1 MFRHLACLAVAL
13 VVNASVLC
21 ADEAPVQKRA
31 PKLSD
36 LFGDEVIAKGR
47 GVQVKRSQLEEA
59 LTAFQATL
67 AIRGQQ
73 LSEAQRPYQESQLLQ
88 QLIVT
93 QILTNR
99 VTAAD
104 GKRVAEFAAEYIAD
118 AKKSATSDDGFRRQL
133 KAMGI
138 TLEQFERRVQEQ
150 SYVKAV
156 IEREVATGI
165 QITDAQV
172 KEFYDKGNDVLIAVM
187 EADLAKVQ
195 KDPAA
200 PPNLAGQIT
209 NRIAEVRRRNLAR
222 LEQTERV
229 KVSHIFMLTQ
239 DRQTEEPLP
248 AEQRQFKRQQLEKV
262 RQRAL
267 AGEDFAKLIQEQ
279 SEDRGLKQ
287 TKGEYTFSR
296 EDPFSMEFKAAA
308 FSLRVG
314 AISDVVIAPNGLHL
328 IKLLEK
334 IPAKKAEFE
343 KVAPELKSFLR
354 EQELQRMLPEFFAKL
369 TKDAGIEILDPK
381 FRIVETTPP
390 PATK

>member
-1 MFRHLACLAVAL
+1 MLRFLSCVAVVIA
-13 VVNASVLC
+13 VNLSAGR
-21 ADEAPVQKRA
+21 ADESATPRKA

-36 LFGDEVIAKGR
+36 LFGDEVIAKGK
-47 GVQVKRSQLEEA
+47 GVVVKRSQLEEA

-73 LSEAQRPYQESQLLQ
+73 MSEAQRPFQESQLLQ

-104 GKRVAEFAAEYIAD
+104 QKRVAEFAAEYIAD
-118 AKKSATSDDGFRRQL
+118 AKKNATSDDAFRRQL

-138 TLEQFERRVQEQ
+138 TPEQFERRVQEQ
-150 SYVKAV
+150 AYVKAV
-156 IEREVATGI
+156 VERDVASGI

-172 KEFYDKGNDVLIAVM
+172 KDFYDNGNDVLVSLM
-187 EADLAKVQ
+187 QADLAKAQ

-200 PPNLAGQIT
+200 PPTLVGQIT
-209 NRIAEVRRRNLAR
+209 NRVAEVRRRNLAR
-222 LEQTERV
+222 LEQPERV
-229 KVSHIFMLTQ
+229 KVSHIFKLTQ
-239 DRQTEEPLP
+239 DRQTDEPLP
-248 AEQRQFKRQQLEKV
+248 AEQRQFKREQLGKV

-267 AGEDFAKLIQEQ
+267 AGEDFAKLVEEH

-308 FSLRVG
+308 FSLEPG
-314 AISDVVIAPNGLHL
+314 KISDVVVAPNGLHL

-334 IPAKKAEFE
+334 IPAKKVEFE
-343 KVAPELKSFLR
+343 KAAPDLKAFLKD
-354 EQELQRMLPEFFAKL
+354 QELQRILPEFFAKL
-369 TKDAGIEILDPK
+369 SKEANIEILDPK
-381 FRIVETTPP
+381 FRIVESGTPP
-390 PATK
+390 PAK

>member
-1 MFRHLACLAVAL
+1 MLRSILCVAVAIA
-13 VVNASVLC
+13 VNIPASR
-21 ADEAPVQKRA
+21 ADEAPTPKRA

-36 LFGDEVIAKGR
+36 LFGDEVIARGKG
-47 GVQVKRSQLEEA
+47 VVVKRSQLEEA

-73 LSEAQRPYQESQLLQ
+73 MPEAQRPYQESQLLQ

-104 GKRVAEFAAEYIAD
+104 LKRVTEFAAEYIAD
-118 AKKSATSDDGFRRQL
+118 AKKSATSDDAFRRQL
-133 KAMGI
+133 KAMGV
-138 TLEQFERRVQEQ
+138 TPEQFERRVQEQ
-150 SYVKAV
+150 AYVKAV
-156 IEREVATGI
+156 IEREVAGGI

-172 KEFYDKGNDVLIAVM
+172 KELYDKGNDVMVALM
-187 EADLAKVQ
+187 GSDLAKVQ

-200 PPNLAGQIT
+200 PPTLAGQIT

-222 LEQTERV
+222 LEQPERV

-248 AEQRQFKRQQLEKV
+248 AEQRQFKRQQLDKI
-262 RQRAL
+262 RQRAV
-267 AGEDFAKLIQEQ
+267 AGEDFAKLVQEH
-279 SEDRGLKQ
+279 SEDRGVKQ

-308 FSLRVG
+308 FSLKVG
-314 AISDVVIAPNGLHL
+314 AISDVVVAPNGLHL

-334 IPAKKAEFE
+334 LPATKVEFA
-343 KVAPELKSFLR
+343 KVAPDLKNFLK
-354 EQELQRMLPEFFAKL
+354 EQEVQRVLPEFFAKL
-369 TKDAGIEILDPK
+369 SKEANIEILDPK
-381 FRIVETTPP
+381 FRIVESGSPP
-390 PATK
+390 PSK

>member
-1 MFRHLACLAVAL
+1 MLRPILCLALAIAINVPA
-13 VVNASVLC
+13 VR
-21 ADEAPVQKRA
+21 ADEAPTPNRA

-47 GVQVKRSQLEEA
+47 GVVVKRSQLEEA

-73 LSEAQRPYQESQLLQ
+73 MPEAQRPFQESQLLQ

-93 QILTNR
+93 QLLTNR

-104 GKRVAEFAAEYIAD
+104 QKRVTEFAAEYIAD
-118 AKKSATSDDGFRRQL
+118 AKKSAVSEDAFRRQL

-138 TLEQFERRVQEQ
+138 TPDQFDRRVQEQ
-150 SYVKAV
+150 AYVKAV
-156 IEREVATGI
+156 IEREVAGGI

-172 KEFYDKGNDVLIAVM
+172 KDFYDKGNDVLISVM
-187 EADLAKVQ
+187 EGDLAKVQ
-195 KDPAA
+195 KDPSA
-200 PPNLAGQIT
+200 PPALAGQIT

-222 LEQTERV
+222 LEQPERV
-229 KVSHIFMLTQ
+229 KASHIFLLTQ

-248 AEQRQFKRQQLEKV
+248 AEQRQFKRQQLEKL
-262 RQRAL
+262 RQRAV
-267 AGEDFAKLIQEQ
+267 AGEDFAKLVQEY

-308 FSLRVG
+308 FSLKVG
-314 AISDVVIAPNGLHL
+314 AISDVVTAPNGLHL

-334 IPAKKAEFE
+334 QPAKKAEFE
-343 KVAPELKSFLR
+343 KVAPDLKSFLK
-354 EQELQRMLPEFFAKL
+354 EQEVQRVLPEFFAKL
-369 TKDAGIEILDPK
+369 TKEAGIEILDPK
-381 FRIVETTPP
+381 FRIVESGTPP
-390 PATK
+390 PSK

>member
-1 MFRHLACLAVAL
+1 MLRSVICIALAIAVNLEIAR
-13 VVNASVLC
+13 
-21 ADEAPVQKRA
+21 ADEAPTPKRA

-36 LFGDEVIAKGR
+36 LFGDEVIARGK
-47 GVQVKRSQLEEA
+47 GVQVKRSQLEDA

-73 LSEAQRPYQESQLLQ
+73 MPEAQRPYQESQLLQ

-104 GKRVAEFAAEYIAD
+104 QKRVAEFAAEYIAD
-118 AKKSATSDDGFRRQL
+118 AKKSATSDDAFRRQL
-133 KAMGI
+133 KAMGV
-138 TLEQFERRVQEQ
+138 TPEQFERRVQEQ
-150 SYVKAV
+150 AYVKAV
-156 IEREVATGI
+156 IERDVAGSI

-172 KEFYDKGNDVLIAVM
+172 KEFYDKGNDVLVSVM
-187 EADLAKVQ
+187 LGDLAKVQ

-200 PPNLAGQIT
+200 PPTLAGQIT
-209 NRIAEVRRRNLAR
+209 NRIAEVRRRNLTR
-222 LEQTERV
+222 LEQPERV

-248 AEQRQFKRQQLEKV
+248 IEQRQFKRQQLDKI

-267 AGEDFAKLIQEQ
+267 AGEDFSKLVQEH
-279 SEDRGLKQ
+279 SEDRSVKQ

-308 FSLRVG
+308 FSLELG
-314 AISDVVIAPNGLHL
+314 KISDVVIAPNGLHL
-328 IKLLEK
+328 IKLMEK
-334 IPAKKAEFE
+334 LPATKVEFA
-343 KVAPELKSFLR
+343 KVAPDLKSFLK
-354 EQELQRMLPEFFAKL
+354 EQEVQRVLPEFFARL
-369 TKDAGIEILDPK
+369 TKEAGIEILDPK
-381 FRIVETTPP
+381 FRIVENSP
-390 PATK
+390 PAAK